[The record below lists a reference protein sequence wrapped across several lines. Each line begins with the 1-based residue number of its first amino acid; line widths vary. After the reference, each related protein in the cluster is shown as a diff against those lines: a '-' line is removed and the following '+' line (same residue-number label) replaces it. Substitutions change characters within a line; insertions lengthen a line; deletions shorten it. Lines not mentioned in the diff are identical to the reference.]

1 MRSVQPLQRL
11 ALPVILTL
19 VASCQQQT
27 KEAAPAQPTPVV
39 ASPFAGEVGMGVAYL
54 QTQAEKLVTATWDLM
69 QSIEAQNLAAAQD
82 AYYDARA
89 PYEEIEV
96 VARAFPELHR
106 AIDARAYE
114 FEEGELSDDFG
125 GFHRIEIYLFAREKT
140 EPALPYAKKLID
152 DVEELQAALA
162 DRGRFDAAMTFDAMI
177 DRCTE
182 ISTKTITGE
191 EEPWSDQSLLAIRH
205 GWMGVHSQ
213 YRHFAM
219 KVRAENVQL
228 AERIDRTYRKA
239 LELIAEDFPQGQT
252 AGAPFSL
259 VTGPSA
265 ATSPMRA
272 SSSLCILIQAEE
284 ELGLVDDEM

>member
-1 MRSVQPLQRL
+1 MRSPQPLRPL
-11 ALPVILTL
+11 ALSALLL
-19 VASCQQQT
+19 VTVACQSTT

-39 ASPFAGEVGMGVAYL
+39 ASPFAGEVGMGIAYL
-54 QTQAEKLVTATWDLM
+54 QTKAEELVTAAEDLM

-96 VARAFPELHR
+96 VARAFPELHH

-114 FEEGELSDDFG
+114 FEAGEMSDEFG

-140 EPALPYAKKLID
+140 EPAIPFARRLVE
-152 DVEELQAALA
+152 DVEDLQAALT
-162 DRGRFDAAMTFDAMI
+162 DRGRFDAATSFDAMI

-182 ISTKTITGE
+182 ISAKTITGE
-191 EEPWSDQSLLAIRH
+191 EEPWSDQSLMVIRH

-213 YRHFAM
+213 YRHFAS

-228 AERIDRTYRKA
+228 AERIDRTYRQA
-239 LELIAEDFPQGQT
+239 LELIAQDFPLGQT
-252 AGAPFSL
+252 AGAPYSL
-259 VTGPSA
+259 VNRSKRRDIA
-265 ATSPMRA
+265 DA
-272 SSSLCILIQAEE
+272 SIKFALYLIQAEQ
-284 ELGLVDDEM
+284 ELGLE